1 MILDKC
7 RNRHIAIWT
16 AAFIFSAIH
25 FQFYGFIPRLLL
37 GAFFGYLLIG
47 SGNLWLPIIAHF
59 LNNAMTTL
67 YTYFSKDNLFLTSYE
82 TIGTADSST
91 VWMAWVSLALF
102 VFCCWGFRKYLFL
115 RY

>member
-1 MILDKC
+1 M
-7 RNRHIAIWT
+7 
-16 AAFIFSAIH
+16 
-25 FQFYGFIPRLLL
+25 
-37 GAFFGYLLIG
+37 G